1 MNRPMNRPGQV
12 PSCACPRSAPV
23 TCQASVSLTEWNQE
37 LKQLP
42 LAMAYVP
49 IQSWSE
55 PYAAGRALCRGT
67 IFPVLDLPF
76 GEVNGL

>member
-1 MNRPMNRPGQV
+1 MNRPMNRMRQV
-12 PSCACPRSAPV
+12 PSCACPRSAPAV
-23 TCQASVSLTEWNQE
+23 CPTAVSLTEWNQE

-55 PYAAGRALCRGT
+55 PYSPCRALSRGT
-67 IFPVLDLPF
+67 LFPLLDLPF
-76 GEVNGL
+76 GEVNSL